1 MAIADM
7 SDRSRSGR
15 KVRATYIYDFDVCT
29 CLFLPKPVPK
39 CQRREEKRRS
49 SAISAVE
56 TPAATFSGS
65 RLTNIDLGHTTNL
78 LLGASDFSS
87 SFKKI
92 NSFSDMVC
100 KPAKR
105 TASWRALLLEEPVL
119 FGVEDECFFSGD
131 FFDEHTI
138 KI

>member
-1 MAIADM
+1 MGV
-7 SDRSRSGR
+7 RSEPHTYTILMC
-15 KVRATYIYDFDVCT
+15 VRVCS
-29 CLFLPKPVPK
+29 F
-39 CQRREEKRRS
+39 QSQFQNAREEKRRS